1 MNDNK
6 HDTLSLWKI
15 INKIIHLKNV
25 KKNNIPNKMY
35 ASKSES
41 AQGPQAI
48 SNLFNKYYIEIGVN
62 LASTIET
69 PAIIDGKFNATS
81 LIQSSC
87 NSFFLEPI
95 VEEKV
100 VIYIRAMKPSKS
112 TGRHGIPAKYIK
124 MSGSVIALVLT
135 NIFNACISTGYFP
148 KVLKTAEV
156 VPIFKKGEREL
167 CSNYR
172 PISILNPFAKLFE
185 KCLLDQLNNYFVSNN
200 LLSPNQYGFKK
211 NCSTNEAV
219 LDIYNKLIDNMDKKL
234 ITCSIFLDLRKA
246 YDTIN
251 HTILI
256 KKLEKYGIRGL
267 PLQLLA
273 SYRYLTDHQQYT
285 IVNRYKSKS
294 RDVICGI
301 PQGSTLDLL
310 LFNIYIND
318 LPLAS
323 NSTIH
328 LFADDT
334 NLTLSHSNVS
344 TLQQNINDE
353 LVNVRNWFKVNKLS
367 INFNKTEFMVVTTKQ
382 NKPELK
388 VSIDNNPI
396 KQSHKVSRC
405 SHRRQSKLET
415 TNQGTMFKGSKGI
428 LGP

>member
-1 MNDNK
+1 M
-6 HDTLSLWKI
+6 
-15 INKIIHLKNV
+15 
-25 KKNNIPNKMY
+25 
-35 ASKSES
+35 
-41 AQGPQAI
+41 
-48 SNLFNKYYIEIGVN
+48 FNKYFIEIGVN

-69 PAIIDGKFNATS
+69 PAIIDGKFNASS

-95 VEEKV
+95 VEEEV
-100 VIYIRAMKPSKS
+100 VNYIRAMNPSKS

-124 MSGSVIALVLT
+124 MSGSVKAPVLT

-156 VPIFKKGEREL
+156 LPIFKKGEREL

-185 KCLLDQLNNYFVSNN
+185 KCLLGQLNNYFVSNN
-200 LLSPNQYGFKK
+200 LINPNQYGFKK
-211 NCSTNEAV
+211 NCSTNKAV
-219 LDIYNKLIDNMDKKL
+219 LDIYNKLLDSMDKKL
-234 ITCSIFLDLRKA
+234 ITCSIFLDLKKA

-273 SYRYLTDHQQYT
+273 SYLTDRQQYT
-285 IVNRYKSKS
+285 IVNQYKSKS

-301 PQGSTLDLL
+301 PQGSTLGPL
-310 LFNIYIND
+310 LFNIYINN

-323 NSTIH
+323 NFTIH

-353 LVNVRNWFKVNKLS
+353 LVNVSNWFKVN
-367 INFNKTEFMVVTTKQ
+367 
-382 NKPELK
+382 
-388 VSIDNNPI
+388 
-396 KQSHKVSRC
+396 
-405 SHRRQSKLET
+405 
-415 TNQGTMFKGSKGI
+415 
-428 LGP
+428 